1 MVDQQYNYKLWYAN
15 FWVTKRTFESILD
28 KVQQEICRKST
39 PMRDPVIAKRLLAI
53 TNFVVSNLIRQ
64 TTVSLCI
71 IVIFP
76 GRMRVR
82 N

>member
-1 MVDQQYNYKLWYAN
+1 
-15 FWVTKRTFESILD
+15 
-28 KVQQEICRKST
+28 
-39 PMRDPVIAKRLLAI
+39 MRDPVIAKRLLAI